1 MQKQIEFR
9 RAKFEWIGWK
19 VQSELWT
26 LRPAATLS
34 EFWGVWCPFP
44 AASTFFGL
52 SWIQLSLAAS
62 VATCIHMCACPC
74 VGDWVHMWLLC
85 PQCHRIKIRDSGA
98 NTVRINQV
106 FIQFNLKSILW
117 IEFTSIWDKIN
128 PDCIQ
133 FKVWCERR
141 DWQRY
146 CLRHLPNVWQL
157 SKISELNQ
165 NLDLIGI

>member
-1 MQKQIEFR
+1 MNWVESPK
-9 RAKFEWIGWK
+9 
-19 VQSELWT
+19 WT
-26 LRPAATLS
+26 VNPPTSSNTVRVLRSLMPIS
-34 EFWGVWCPFP
+34 SCKH
-44 AASTFFGL
+44 FFLVCLGF
-52 SWIQLSLAAS
+52 SWELAAS
-62 VATCIHMCACPC
+62 LATCIHTCACPC

-98 NTVRINQV
+98 NTVWINQV

-157 SKISELNQ
+157 HKISELNQ